1 MRNWRPLWLRPRAAS
16 EAFTLVEIMFSIVI
30 LAVAVT
36 TVMGLLAAGA
46 RRQGLERDRE
56 IANQLAVAIGEAAYF
71 APPTEVSSELMQRA
85 LNAGGAIVELPEFL
99 AARIRSPD
107 GSLERAVA
115 LGNTVVYIG
124 AFLAGQTIDPL
135 QLRVIAAFVT
145 PDGEATVPS
154 GANWSPA
161 LASRTL
167 VCWSVDWCRLYE
179 FEFFDEAGG
188 YSDRNNNSQQD
199 FGPLVPGS
207 SVVAVEV
214 GRFNLYDPHVAL
226 SLSGTVP

>member
-1 MRNWRPLWLRPRAAS
+1 MRHHQG
-16 EAFTLVEIMFSIVI
+16 FTLVEIMFSIFI

-46 RRQGLERDRE
+46 RRAGLERDRE
-56 IANQLAVAIGEAAYF
+56 IANQVAVAIGEAAYF
-71 APPTEVSSELMQRA
+71 ASVMGSSELMQRA
-85 LNAGGAIVELPEFL
+85 IDAGGAIVELPSFL

-115 LGNTVVYIG
+115 LGAKVVYIG
-124 AFLAGQTIDPL
+124 AYIPGQAIDPL
-135 QLRVIAAFVT
+135 QLRVIAALVT

-167 VCWSVDWCRLYE
+167 VCWSADWMRLYE
-179 FEFFDEAGG
+179 CEYATETGG
-188 YSDRNNNSQQD
+188 FTNRNQNLVQD
-199 FGPLVPGS
+199 YGPLAPGS
-207 SVVAVEV
+207 EVVAVEV
-214 GRFNLYDPHVAL
+214 GRFNLYDPHLAL
-226 SLSGTVP
+226 TLRGLP